1 MAYTIRYMN
10 IMLIEYVV
18 ALIASLILDGLWLG
32 VISKS
37 WYDKF
42 IGSLMLEHPHAVPG
56 IFFYIIYAAATMVFI
71 INPAVRE
78 EWSTLS
84 IAAHGALLG
93 LVIYGAYDLTNL
105 SILKGW
111 SVPITVIDI
120 AWGMVFTTLV
130 SLITVFVVNLVK

>member
-37 WYDKF
+37 WYSAL
-42 IGSLMLEHPHAVPG
+42 IGDLMLEHPHVVPG
-56 IFFYIIYAAATMVFI
+56 ILFYIIYAAAAMVFI
-71 INPAVRE
+71 INPAVRDQ
-78 EWSTLS
+78 WNAMT
-84 IAAHGALLG
+84 IVAHGALLG

-111 SVPITVIDI
+111 SLPITVIDI
-120 AWGMVFTTLV
+120 AWGVVFTTLV